1 MENIEIIPTDDEI
14 QIAVPDIFCEDFIAI
29 VSDTI
34 GNIANSISHK
44 YNISVTELLDCKPV
58 DVYMAIPKPLDITSK
73 EQLQKYTIAQLHEIL
88 SIKGLS
94 LSGSKQILVERVWNY
109 IHNIDVSISQTK
121 TKKKKKVSKKSKS
134 NSHSDITSVEDSES
148 EAENIVD
155 NDSREVIINSQVKKE
170 IIYIDKYG
178 KRLKKQSKNTSQYVY
193 LVDNNW
199 VLDSN
204 DNYVGTL
211 VNGRLVKGDVPID
224 FSVRPL

>member
-1 MENIEIIPTDDEI
+1 MESIEIIPTSEEI
-14 QIAVPDIFCEDFIAI
+14 QIAVPDVFCEDFIAI

-34 GNIANSISHK
+34 GNIANSISSK
-44 YNISVTELLDCKPV
+44 YNIGVTELLDCKPV

-94 LSGSKQILVERVWNY
+94 LSGSKQVLVERVWNY
-109 IHNIDVSISQTK
+109 INNIEVDIGQ
-121 TKKKKKVSKKSKS
+121 TKKKKKKRGSKKSKS
-134 NSHSDITSVEDSES
+134 NSDSDITSVEDSEN

-155 NDSREVIINSQVKKE
+155 SEEIVVNSEVKKE
-170 IIYIDKYG
+170 IIHIDKYG
-178 KRLKKQSKNTSQYVY
+178 KRLKKQSKNTSEYVHV
-193 LVDNNW
+193 VDQNW

-211 VNGRLVKGDVPID
+211 IDGRLVKGDVPID
-224 FSVRPL
+224 FKL